1 MLSNPSLRISRSS
14 GLLTLCA
21 LALAAAVGGG
31 AGGCQ
36 QGEFT
41 NNRLKGDDALLG
53 GQYDDAVAYYNKY
66 LEGYPGEPVVRTHLG
81 KALLRGGH
89 PREAASEL
97 RIAYSQRPGDDETM
111 DLLGEAMVQSNQH
124 DELHRLLR
132 TNAVDRG
139 APGDWIRLGR
149 YSLSMGDTDTART
162 ALLTAARV
170 DKGQTPGPQLALCD
184 YYWAIGD
191 KPNATRRLQAAYYL
205 APRGTAT
212 LERMRTLGIS
222 EGPKWAGRVPEE
234 AGQN

>member
-1 MLSNPSLRISRSS
+1 MNTQRLG
-14 GLLTLCA
+14 GLKRAVFAA
-21 LALAAAVGGG
+21 LAGALAAGVAGVG
-31 AGGCQ
+31 GGCQ
-36 QGEFT
+36 QGEFA
-41 NNRLKGDDALLG
+41 NNRFKGDDALQG
-53 GQYDDAVAYYNKY
+53 GQYDDAVVYYTKY
-66 LEGYPGEPVVRTHLG
+66 LEGYPGEPKVRTSLG

-97 RIAYSQRPGDDETM
+97 RIAYAQRPGDDETM
-111 DLLGEAMVQSNQH
+111 DLLSEAMVASNQH

-139 APGDWIRLGR
+139 TPGDWMRLGR

-170 DKGQTPGPQLALCD
+170 DKGQSPDPQLALCD

-212 LERMRTLGIS
+212 MERMRKLGVN
-222 EGPKWAGRVPEE
+222 EGPMWAGVVPVE
-234 AGQN
+234 AGQ